1 MPFSSVALH
10 TMFTAWR
17 TVSYHAKKRMNA
29 KAITAIVVFSTLCK
43 INVDRAKYRTAEIAA
58 KIAERTSVLRRK
70 IYLQ

>member
-1 MPFSSVALH
+1 
-10 TMFTAWR
+10 
-17 TVSYHAKKRMNA
+17 MNA
-29 KAITAIVVFSTLCK
+29 KAIMAIVVFSTLCK